1 MSPIKHTRAL
11 LLLLTIC
18 AFMLAGCAAAAKT
31 NLVPAAAS
39 SKLTVTVLDVGQGDA
54 ILVQTDG
61 KNVLVDAGPRENS
74 GKLVRSLK
82 SHGVTRID
90 ILIATHPHADH
101 IGGMGA
107 VLEAFGVGKVYDT
120 GQLTAAKTYGNFLK
134 TIKSKKIQLE
144 LLRAPSR
151 IPIGREGAALE
162 VIMPAEPFLQ
172 ATRSD
177 LNSNSAVMRLVY
189 RNFSMLLAADA
200 TSEAEE
206 RMLAVCE
213 AGKLKADVLK
223 VPHHTSRHS
232 NTVSWLETVKPE
244 AAIATYAREND
255 GRFPHRST
263 LKRLEKL
270 GARYFNTADNG
281 SVKVLTDGDKYE
293 IRTEK

>member
-1 MSPIKHTRAL
+1 
-11 LLLLTIC
+11 
-18 AFMLAGCAAAAKT
+18 MLAGCAAAAKT

-82 SHGVTRID
+82 SNGVTRID

-107 VLEAFGVGKVYDT
+107 LLEAFGVGKVYDT

-134 TIKSKKIQLE
+134 TIKSKKIQLA

-162 VIMPAEPFLQ
+162 VIMPQ
-172 ATRSD
+172 
-177 LNSNSAVMRLVY
+177 
-189 RNFSMLLAADA
+189 
-200 TSEAEE
+200 
-206 RMLAVCE
+206 
-213 AGKLKADVLK
+213 
-223 VPHHTSRHS
+223 SRFC
-232 NTVSWLETVKPE
+232 KQ
-244 AAIATYAREND
+244 R
-255 GRFPHRST
+255 G
-263 LKRLEKL
+263 
-270 GARYFNTADNG
+270 
-281 SVKVLTDGDKYE
+281 
-293 IRTEK
+293 RTEFKQCRYELVTGTFQCSWPRMPQAKRRTHAGGLRSRQAEGRCA